1 MSASEQAPGLPR
13 MSELVPHSG
22 RMLLLDEVVASGPG
36 FTACRVVIR
45 PDSSFV
51 EGGRVPALVAIEY
64 MAQTVA
70 AYAGLEARA
79 AGQPVRIGYLLG
91 TRELT
96 LAVDEFEVGDDLLI
110 EVHHQFGGEQFGAF
124 DCTVACRGRIVA
136 SGCLNVYQGGTEDV
150 PA

>member
-1 MSASEQAPGLPR
+1 MSASEQAPAFPPVVELLPHR
-13 MSELVPHSG
+13 G

-51 EGGRVPALVAIEY
+51 EGGRVPGLVAIEY

-70 AYAGLEARA
+70 AYAGLEAR
-79 AGQPVRIGYLLG
+79 GQGRPVRIGYLLG
-91 TRELT
+91 TRELS
-96 LAVDEFEVGDDLLI
+96 LEIDEFQVGDDLLI
-110 EVHHQFGGEQFGAF
+110 EVHHQFGDELIGAF
-124 DCTVACRGRIVA
+124 DCTVRCRGRIVA
-136 SGCLNVYQGGTEDV
+136 SGCLTVYQGGREDL